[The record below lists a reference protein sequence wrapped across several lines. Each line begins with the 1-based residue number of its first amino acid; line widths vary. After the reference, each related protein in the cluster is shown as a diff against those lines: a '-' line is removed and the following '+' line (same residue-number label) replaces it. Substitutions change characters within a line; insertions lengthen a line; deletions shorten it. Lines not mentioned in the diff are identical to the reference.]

1 MNSGPSENGRFY
13 WCIKTAL
20 SPDEH
25 IYAYADKVEIMG
37 TGELVLS
44 RVFEDGLELL
54 MLCFAKGSW
63 SACFAA
69 STVDGTPAAVEHWTG
84 EVDRT

>member
-1 MNSGPSENGRFY
+1 
-13 WCIKTAL
+13 
-20 SPDEH
+20 
-25 IYAYADKVEIMG
+25 MG
-37 TGELVLS
+37 TGDLVLS